1 VPAGK
6 SASQTVTEER
16 DNVSQVVLNNGDD
29 NTIRFFMQS
38 NVTSKAAQEALK
50 KALELKGKVDL
61 TNQELTHQNQQLADI
76 ERDQARIR
84 QNLKE
89 TPSTAEAYKKYL
101 SKLDT
106 QETEIDGLRDKIKKL
121 QAEQLQQ
128 RKDYETYLANLDVD

>member
-1 VPAGK
+1 
-6 SASQTVTEER
+6 
-16 DNVSQVVLNNGDD
+16 
-29 NTIRFFMQS
+29 MQS
-38 NVTSKAAQEALK
+38 NVTSKVAQEALR

-61 TNQELTHQNQQLADI
+61 TSQELAHQNQQLADI